1 MLVSF
6 IYNYSF
12 LINEYISLH
21 VHVIPQFNFLR
32 SRCSFVRSFI
42 HLGAFKIFRSEMWNN
57 YSTNKILPTLPM
69 EIHFTPIFIYT
80 LVTNKK
86 CLFLFLNCIH
96 RDISTKRV
104 LLHLTWTNKAHYESR
119 TPPLSDNQTRRATNN
134 RFSWYLISIA
144 ALPSK
149 NEAKGGGERNEERFI
164 RSVPIFSLP
173 RNHHHA
179 VFHAGMEDCT
189 RVSSPLLF
197 NLPPVEF

>member
-42 HLGAFKIFRSEMWNN
+42 SALLK
-57 YSTNKILPTLPM
+57 YSARKCEIITQPIRYYLRCQWRFISLPSL
-69 EIHFTPIFIYT
+69 YT

>member
-42 HLGAFKIFRSEMWNN
+42 SALLK
-57 YSTNKILPTLPM
+57 YSARKYEIITQPIGHYLRCQWRFISLPSL
-69 EIHFTPIFIYT
+69 YT

-119 TPPLSDNQTRRATNN
+119 TPPLSDNQTRCATNN

-149 NEAKGGGERNEERFI
+149 NETKGGGERNEERFI